1 MNLHEIMYPVA
12 EKFISIN
19 GEGQFAGELA
29 VFIRFRTCNL
39 TCSYCDTRWANSEN
53 SPAELIH
60 LEDLICFVKNSGIQ
74 RVTLTGGEPL
84 LQENLDKL
92 IKELIKNHNLVEI
105 ETNGSIAI
113 KKFAESEYRPNFT
126 LDYKLPSS
134 NMENYMLTE
143 NYEYINSQDV
153 IKFVIGSQ
161 EDLEKALFIIKK
173 YQLLKRCKIYVS
185 PVYNKIQ
192 PAEIVNF
199 MKKNNLNQI
208 KLQLQLH
215 KYIWNPEKK
224 GV

>member
-1 MNLHEIMYPVA
+1 MSEIIYPVC

-29 VFIRFRTCNL
+29 VFIRFKTCNL
-39 TCSYCDTRWANSEN
+39 NCSYCDTRWANSEN
-53 SPAELIH
+53 SAAELIC
-60 LEDLICFVKNSGIQ
+60 LENLVNFVKNSGVR

-84 LQENLDKL
+84 LQENLSKL
-92 IKELIKNHNLVEI
+92 IERLIKNNNLVEI

-113 KKFAESEYRPNFT
+113 KKFAELEFRPTFT

-134 NMENYMLTE
+134 NMESYMLTE
-143 NYEYINSQDV
+143 NYQYINSQDV

-161 EDLEKALFIIKK
+161 EDLKQALLIIKN
-173 YQLLKRCKIYVS
+173 YQLLEKCQIYFS
-185 PVYNKIQ
+185 PVYDKIQ
-192 PAEIVNF
+192 PVEIINF
-199 MKKNNLNQI
+199 MKINKLNQI

-215 KYIWNPEKK
+215 KYIWNPEER